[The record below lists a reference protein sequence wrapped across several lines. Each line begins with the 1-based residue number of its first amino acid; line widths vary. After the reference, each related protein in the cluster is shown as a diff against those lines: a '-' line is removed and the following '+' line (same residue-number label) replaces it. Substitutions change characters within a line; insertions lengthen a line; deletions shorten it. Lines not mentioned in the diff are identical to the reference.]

1 MDNREKLRKQGIK
14 DIYYYDKTEH
24 GIVTICLLV
33 EPDGVKAKGRSL
45 CSPKDQFVKVTGRH
59 KALGMA
65 YRAADRGVR
74 AINEG
79 HPLVAEDLVP
89 LKRGVPELGFKGIF
103 CPYLTDFEK
112 KITRKVPAMY

>member
-1 MDNREKLRKQGIK
+1 MDNQEKLRRQGLK
-14 DIYYYDKTEH
+14 DIYYYDRTEY

-33 EPDGVKAKGRSL
+33 EQDGVRAKGRSL

-65 YRAADRGVR
+65 CRAAESGVR

-89 LKRGVPELGFKGIF
+89 LKRGVPELGFKSIF
-103 CPYLTDFEK
+103 CPHLTAFEK
-112 KITRKVPAMY
+112 KVTRKVPT